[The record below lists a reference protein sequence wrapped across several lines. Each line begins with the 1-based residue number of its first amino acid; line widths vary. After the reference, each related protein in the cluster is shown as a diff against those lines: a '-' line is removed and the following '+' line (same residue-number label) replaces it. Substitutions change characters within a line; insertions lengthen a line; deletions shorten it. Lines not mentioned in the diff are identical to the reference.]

1 MSRVTLSDQTVS
13 MAYLSSDFQKP
24 LTSVHTV
31 SLQTGT
37 GMGLLS
43 FTKVSPPQPLR
54 CPLRSPEA
62 FLGLVGSC
70 SVRGL

>member
-43 FTKVSPPQPLR
+43 FTKVSPANLLDVLSGPQKH
-54 CPLRSPEA
+54 SWGWWA
-62 FLGLVGSC
+62 AAQ
-70 SVRGL
+70 